1 MPQTFRSFWQW
12 FCAPHGIK
20 VSTAF
25 YWYCVSYLL
34 AAVLGVFHYGVMMD
48 NVVLKETPMYQMVA
62 DLDSF
67 ARDIEGN
74 VSGHQLLK
82 DHPWLHHSKVLMAET
97 CFVMPKNLKYVQY
110 TGFVFAGYNIL
121 LMHLLL
127 GRTVPVSVLA
137 CVPIG
142 TSLIA
147 TSIDPA
153 QIVRLGLF
161 EFTQLIISSVIFG
174 TFVILKDHMHFFV
187 TREGTNRAA

>member
-1 MPQTFRSFWQW
+1 MPQTFRSFCQR
-12 FCAPHGIK
+12 FCAPHNIK

-25 YWYCVSYLL
+25 YWYCLSYLL
-34 AAVLGVFHYGVMMD
+34 AAFLGVFYYGVMLE

-67 ARDIEGN
+67 TQDIEDN

-82 DHPWLHHSKVLMAET
+82 DHPWLHHSEVLMTET
-97 CFVMPKNLKYVQY
+97 CFVVPKNLKYVQY
-110 TGFVFAGYNIL
+110 TGLVFAGYNIL

-127 GRTVPVSVLA
+127 GRIVPVSVLA
-137 CVPIG
+137 CVPIV

-153 QIVRLGLF
+153 HIVRLGLF
-161 EFTQLIISSVIFG
+161 EFTQLIISFVIFG
-174 TFVILKDHMHFFV
+174 TFVILKDHMHLFV